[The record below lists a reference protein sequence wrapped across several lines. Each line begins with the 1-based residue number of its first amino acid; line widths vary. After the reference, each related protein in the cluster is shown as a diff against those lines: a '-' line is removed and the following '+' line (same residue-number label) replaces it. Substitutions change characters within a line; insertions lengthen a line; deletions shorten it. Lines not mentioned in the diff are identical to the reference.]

1 MNVPAPR
8 RLIAGGLLAGTL
20 IVSAP
25 IVVSGHIGS
34 APARAHALPPP
45 LPDLVNLPGD
55 SPAPTPPPARP
66 PPRAPGGSRPP
77 CPAGSATLSAEAD
90 APHRSAAAPHHAGVR

>member
-20 IVSAP
+20 VVSAP

-55 SPAPTPPPARP
+55 SPAPSKAPSPS
-66 PPRAPGGSRPP
+66 PGGY
-77 CPAGSATLSAEAD
+77 
-90 APHRSAAAPHHAGVR
+90 GVR